1 MLSVSVIVPCY
12 NEEATIQ
19 LLLDAIE
26 SQTFPHDQFEVIIS
40 DGISTDGTRIVIA
53 EYQKQHPDLQIKM
66 VDNPKRIIPSA
77 LNRALEAAEGKY
89 IIRLDA
95 HSMPYPDYIEKCVQ
109 DLEAGCGDNVG
120 GVWEI
125 QPGRKG
131 KLPPSWMARGIAA
144 AMAHP
149 LGVGDAQYRFTNQ
162 AQFVDTVPFGAFESK
177 LIVKIGFFDETLQ
190 TNEDYEFNVRIR
202 QSGGKIW
209 LNPAIRSVYFARPS
223 LLSLIQQYWRYGY
236 WKGRMLYRYPQTLRW
251 RQLLPPLFVVSLVG
265 LILLTLLNAW
275 FGLILILQICLYGLL
290 LLVTGI
296 QVSWQKKDFSLLIS
310 IPLAISA
317 MHLTW
322 GTGVLWSLLTK
333 IIKEGL
339 NRHAS

>member
-1 MLSVSVIVPCY
+1 MPIVSVIVPCY

-26 SQTFPHDQFEVIIS
+26 HQTFPHDQFEVIIS
-40 DGISTDGTRIVIA
+40 DGISTDGTRMVIT
-53 EYQKQHPDLQIKM
+53 EYQKQHPDLHIKV

-77 LNRALEAAEGKY
+77 LNRALEAAEGNY

-95 HSMPYPDYIEKCVQ
+95 HSMPYPDYIEKCIQ

-131 KLPPSWMARGIAA
+131 ELHPSWMARGIAA
-144 AMAHP
+144 ATAHP

-177 LIVKIGFFDETLQ
+177 LIGKIGFFDETLQ

-209 LNPAIRSVYFARPS
+209 LNPAIRSVYFSRPS

-236 WKGRMLYRYPQTLRW
+236 WKGIMLYRYPQTLRW
-251 RQLLPPLFVVSLVG
+251 RQLLPPLFVASVVG

-275 FGLILILQICLYGLL
+275 FGLLLILQMCLYGFLL
-290 LLVTGI
+290 LITGI

-322 GTGVLWSLLTK
+322 GTGVLLSLLTK
-333 IIKEGL
+333 TIKEGL

>member
-1 MLSVSVIVPCY
+1 
-12 NEEATIQ
+12 
-19 LLLDAIE
+19 LDAIE
-26 SQTFPHDQFEVIIS
+26 RQTFPHDQFEVIIS
-40 DGISTDGTRIVIA
+40 DGISTDGTRMLIT
-53 EYQKQHPDLQIKM
+53 EYQKQHSDFQIKL

-120 GVWEI
+120 GIWEI

-131 KLPPSWMARGIAA
+131 EMPPTWMARGIAA
-144 AMAHP
+144 ATAHP

-177 LIVKIGFFDETLQ
+177 LVEKIGFFDETLQ

-223 LLSLIQQYWRYGY
+223 LLSLIHQYWRYGY
-236 WKGRMLYRYPQTLRW
+236 WKGRMLYRYPQTIRW
-251 RQLLPPLFVVSLVG
+251 RQLLPPLFVASFVG
-265 LILLTLLNAW
+265 LMLLTVLNAC
-275 FGLILILQICLYGLL
+275 FELLLILQICLYGFILL
-290 LLVTGI
+290 ISGI
-296 QVSWQKKDFSLLIS
+296 QVSWQKKDFSFLIS
-310 IPLAISA
+310 IPMAISA

-322 GTGVLWSLLTK
+322 GTGVLWSLLTE
-333 IIKEGL
+333 IIKKGL